1 LSRDARYDILFE
13 PLQIG
18 PVTTKNRFYQVPHCT
33 GMGWLRP
40 NSLSEMRGI
49 KAEGGWGVVN
59 TEYCS
64 IHPSSDDLLC
74 PYATLWDDSD
84 VRAHGLMTEKVHKHG
99 ALAGVELW
107 YSGAPA
113 ANLYTRDVAFD
124 VNSRPTW
131 KRQPYQSR
139 KMDKKDFRDLR
150 QWYRDAALRA
160 KAAGFDIV
168 YAYANHDD
176 LLHNFQLSSTNDRTD
191 EYGGSIRNRS
201 RLLRETIDVL
211 KEAVGE
217 TMAVAVR
224 LATDDGWTKEGRLV
238 TDETREFFAEVAELP
253 DLWDVTVTDWDI
265 ELGVSRFVNE
275 GSLGTHTSY
284 IKELTSKP
292 VVSVGRFTSPDTM
305 ASQIKRGV
313 VDLIGAARPSIAD
326 PFLPKKIEEGRLED
340 IRECIGCNMCYTGDQ
355 LGVPIRC
362 TQNPTM
368 GEEWRRGWHPEYVRP
383 KASESLVLVVGSGPA
398 GLEAAHALGKRGY
411 DVMLSE
417 ARTEIGGRVTL
428 ESQLPT
434 LAEWARVRDYRQQQF
449 LKLPNVDVYV
459 DSHLNAEDALSV
471 EADHIVIATGA
482 IWRGDGFGR
491 TNTVGVGS
499 LSAPDQVYTPDDVM
513 AGRLPEGRVV
523 VFDDD
528 YYYMGPVIAEML
540 QKAGCDVTFVCT
552 DNMACSFG
560 LFTTEQS
567 AVQRSMIE
575 AGVNMVFSH
584 NVESYDGN
592 NVGMSC
598 VYTDRESTLEA
609 DALLMVTARLPNDQ
623 LYYELQGIVEAGKA
637 GNTKTIRRIGDC
649 EAPAPI
655 ASAVYAGRRYA
666 MDLDDDS
673 GINYSLRRDSNFSDA
688 TTLVRDWAR

>member
-1 LSRDARYDILFE
+1 MSRDARYDILFE

-18 PVTTKNRFYQVPHCT
+18 PVTTRNRFYQVPHCT
-33 GMGWLRP
+33 GMGWQRP
-40 NSLSEMRGI
+40 NSLNEMRGI

-74 PYATLWDDSD
+74 PYASLWDDQD
-84 VRAHGLMTEKVHKHG
+84 VRAHSIMTDKVHEHD

-113 ANLYTRDVAFD
+113 ANLYTREVTFD
-124 VNSRPTW
+124 VNSRPSW
-131 KRQPYQSR
+131 KRQPFQSR

-160 KAAGFDIV
+160 KEAGFDIV

-176 LLHNFQLSSTNDRTD
+176 LLHNFQLSTTNDRTD
-191 EYGGSIRNRS
+191 EYGGSVKNRA
-201 RLLRETIDVL
+201 RLLRETIEVL

-217 TMAVAVR
+217 TMAIAVR
-224 LATDDGWTKEGRLV
+224 IASDDGWTRDGCLV

-253 DLWDVTVTDWDI
+253 DLWDITVTDWDI
-265 ELGVSRFVNE
+265 ELGTSRFINE
-275 GSLGTHTSY
+275 GSLATHTSY
-284 IKELTSKP
+284 IKELTTKP

-305 ASQIKRGV
+305 ASQVKRGLI
-313 VDLIGAARPSIAD
+313 DLVGAARPSIAD

-383 KASESLVLVVGSGPA
+383 KASDSLVLVVGAGPA

-417 ARTEIGGRVTL
+417 ARTEVGGRVTL
-428 ESQLPT
+428 ESRLPT

-449 LKLPNVDVYV
+449 LKLPNVEVYV
-459 DSHLNAEDALSV
+459 DSRLSSGDALSV
-471 EADHIVIATGA
+471 GADHIVVATGA
-482 IWRGDGFGR
+482 TWRNDGFGR
-491 TNTVGVGS
+491 TNTIGIEN
-499 LSAPDQVYTPDDVM
+499 LSAAAQVFTPDDIM

-528 YYYMGPVIAEML
+528 YYYMGPVLAEML
-540 QKAGCDVTFVCT
+540 QRAGCDVTFVCT

-560 LFTTEQS
+560 IYTTEQQ
-567 AVQRSMIE
+567 ATQRSLLE
-575 AGVNMVFSH
+575 AGVTMLFSQ
-584 NVESYDGN
+584 NIESFDGKQ
-592 NVGMSC
+592 VGLRC
-598 VYTDRESTLEA
+598 EYTERESTLEA
-609 DALLMVTARLPNDQ
+609 DALLMVTARLPNDE
-623 LYYELQGIVEAGKA
+623 LYYALQDELEAGNA
-637 GNTKTIRRIGDC
+637 GDTKSVRRIGDC

-666 MDLDDDS
+666 MELDDDS
-673 GINYSLRRDSNFSDA
+673 GINYSLRRDANFSDA
-688 TTLVRDWAR
+688 TALPRDWAS

>member
-1 LSRDARYDILFE
+1 MSRDARYDVLFE

-40 NSLSEMRGI
+40 NSLNEMRGI

-84 VRAHGLMTEKVHKHG
+84 VRAHSIMTDKVHEHG

-107 YSGAPA
+107 YSGSPA
-113 ANLYTRDVAFD
+113 TNLYTRDVTFD

-131 KRQPYQSR
+131 KGHPYQSR
-139 KMDKKDFRDLR
+139 KMDKQDFRDLR

-160 KAAGFDIV
+160 KDAGFDIV

-191 EYGGSIRNRS
+191 EYGGSVRNRS
-201 RLLRETIDVL
+201 RLLRETIEVL

-224 LATDDGWTKEGRLV
+224 FATDDGWMKEGRLV
-238 TDETREFFAEVAELP
+238 TDETRELFAEVAELP
-253 DLWDVTVTDWDI
+253 DLWDLTVTDWDL

-275 GSLGTHTSY
+275 GSLGTYTSY

-313 VDLIGAARPSIAD
+313 IDLVGAARPSIAD

-383 KASESLVLVVGSGPA
+383 KASDSQVLIVGSGPA

-417 ARTEIGGRVTL
+417 ARTEVGGRVTL
-428 ESQLPT
+428 ESRLPT

-449 LKLPNVDVYV
+449 LKLPNVEVYV
-459 DSHLNAEDALSV
+459 DSHLTAEDALAT
-471 EADHIVIATGA
+471 EADHIVVATGA
-482 IWRGDGFGR
+482 LWRKDGFGR
-491 TNTVGVGS
+491 TNTAVIEG
-499 LSAPDQVYTPDDVM
+499 LSAPEQIFTPDDIM

-528 YYYMGPVIAEML
+528 YYYMAPVMAEML

-560 LFTTEQS
+560 KFTTEQS
-567 AVQRSMIE
+567 AVQRSMME
-575 AGVNMVFSH
+575 AGVQMVFSH
-584 NVESYDGN
+584 NLEGYDGK
-592 NVGMSC
+592 NVRTSC
-598 VYTDRESTLEA
+598 VYTERESTLAA
-609 DALLMVTARLPNDQ
+609 DALLTVTARLPKDE
-623 LYYELQGIVEAGKA
+623 LYYELQRALETGQT
-637 GNTKTIRRIGDC
+637 GNTKSICRIGDC

-666 MDLDDDS
+666 MELDDDS

-688 TTLVRDWAR
+688 TTLAHDRTG

>member
-1 LSRDARYDILFE
+1 MSRDARYDILFE

-40 NSLSEMRGI
+40 NSLNAMRAI

-64 IHPSSDDLLC
+64 IHPSSDDLPC
-74 PYATLWDDSD
+74 PYASLWDDSD
-84 VRAHGLMTEKVHKHG
+84 VRAHSIMTEKVHEHG

-107 YSGAPA
+107 YSGSPA

-124 VNSRPTW
+124 VASKPSW
-131 KRQPYQSR
+131 KPHPYQSR

-160 KAAGFDIV
+160 KDAGFDIV

-191 EYGGSIRNRS
+191 EYGGSVRNRA
-201 RLLRETIDVL
+201 RLLQETIEVL

-224 LATDDGWTKEGRLV
+224 LATDDGWEKDGQPV
-238 TDETREFFAEVAELP
+238 TDDTREFFAHVAELP
-253 DLWDVTVTDWDI
+253 DLWDLTVTDWSL
-265 ELGVSRFVNE
+265 ELGVSRYVNE
-275 GSLGTHTSY
+275 GSLSDHTSY
-284 IKELTSKP
+284 VKEMTSKP

-313 VDLIGAARPSIAD
+313 MDLIGAARPSISD

-340 IRECIGCNMCYTGDQ
+340 IREFIGCNMCYTGDQ

-368 GEEWRRGWHPEYVRP
+368 GEEWRRSWHPENVRP
-383 KASESLVLVVGSGPA
+383 KESESQILIVGSGPA

-411 DVMLSE
+411 DVILSE

-428 ESQLPT
+428 ESRLPT
-434 LAEWARVRDYRQQQF
+434 LSEWARVRDYRQQQF
-449 LKLPNVDVYV
+449 LKLPNVEVYL
-459 DSHLNAEDALSV
+459 DSHLSAEDALSV
-471 EADHIVIATGA
+471 EADHIVTATGA
-482 IWRGDGFGR
+482 IWRNDGFGR
-491 TNTVGVGS
+491 TNTIGIGG
-499 LSAPDQVYTPDDVM
+499 LAAPDKIFTPDDIM

-528 YYYMGPVIAEML
+528 YYYMGPVLAEML
-540 QKAGCDVTFVCT
+540 QNAGCEVTFVCT

-560 LFTTEQS
+560 NFTTEQHS
-567 AVQRSMIE
+567 VQRAMME
-575 AGVNMVFSH
+575 AGITMVFSH
-584 NVESYDGN
+584 NVESYDGEN
-592 NVGMSC
+592 IGLSC
-598 VYTDRESTLEA
+598 TYTERESALKA
-609 DALLMVTARLPNDQ
+609 DALILVTARLPKDE
-623 LYYELQGIVEAGKA
+623 LYYELQTLLEAGQA
-637 GNTKTIRRIGDC
+637 GGTQSICRIGDC

-666 MDLDDDS
+666 MDLDDES
-673 GINYSLRRDSNFSDA
+673 GINYSLRRDSNFTD
-688 TTLVRDWAR
+688 